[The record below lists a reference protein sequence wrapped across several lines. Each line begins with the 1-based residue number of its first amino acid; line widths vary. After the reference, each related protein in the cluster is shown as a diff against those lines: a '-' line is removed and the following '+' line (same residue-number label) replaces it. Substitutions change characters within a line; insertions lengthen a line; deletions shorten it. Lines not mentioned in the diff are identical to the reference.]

1 MTRCLQLLQ
10 GSRDKDDKI
19 LFLLAQLAFF
29 LLAATDGHAKNFS
42 VFLDRGDTYAM
53 TPLYDVLSMW
63 PYFGKGSNQFDQH
76 KAGLAMA
83 VRSTNAHYRFDEI
96 QIRHWHQLALKNGGP
111 KVWDAMLQ
119 LVANADGAL
128 AIVEGLLPNDFP
140 AHIWESISEGI
151 RGRVERFH
159 AGLLANGILAQA
171 AP

>member
-1 MTRCLQLLQ
+1 
-10 GSRDKDDKI
+10 
-19 LFLLAQLAFF
+19 
-29 LLAATDGHAKNFS
+29 
-42 VFLDRGDTYAM
+42 
-53 TPLYDVLSMW
+53 
-63 PYFGKGSNQFDQH
+63 
-76 KAGLAMA
+76 MA